1 MDAKSKRI
9 LDDECKLTDQIPY
22 EIKAGG
28 IPAEI
33 YGDWIVELKSELQ
46 LWKNQAERNA
56 LTHQDIDLMCKDML
70 MKNVQIRRH
79 QWFWFMSGSTKVE
92 LSKNRLRYLFLEALE
107 AVLKGELDASN
118 LVNSWTRG

>member
-1 MDAKSKRI
+1 MMDAKSKRI
-9 LDDECKLTDQIPY
+9 LNDECKLTDQISY

-33 YGDWIVELKSELQ
+33 YGEWIVELKSELQ

-70 MKNVQIRRH
+70 ELIFCDGYSENYRRMWPH
-79 QWFWFMSGSTKVE
+79 
-92 LSKNRLRYLFLEALE
+92 LSSMME
-107 AVLKGELDASN
+107 
-118 LVNSWTRG
+118 